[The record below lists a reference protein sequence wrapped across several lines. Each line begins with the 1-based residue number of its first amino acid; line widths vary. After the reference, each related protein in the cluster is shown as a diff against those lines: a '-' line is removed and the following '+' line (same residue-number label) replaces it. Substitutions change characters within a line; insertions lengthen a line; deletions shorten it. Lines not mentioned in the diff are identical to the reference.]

1 MATKKCKV
9 CGRELPIENF
19 RSNHLAKDGRV
30 DTCNQYSYRK
40 KKEKTDRVLDV
51 TPPQDKNG
59 CNPELAGFT
68 PRELMAELKARGFK
82 GKLSV
87 VRVVEL

>member
-51 TPPQDKNG
+51 TPP
-59 CNPELAGFT
+59 
-68 PRELMAELKARGFK
+68 PR
-82 GKLSV
+82 
-87 VRVVEL
+87 